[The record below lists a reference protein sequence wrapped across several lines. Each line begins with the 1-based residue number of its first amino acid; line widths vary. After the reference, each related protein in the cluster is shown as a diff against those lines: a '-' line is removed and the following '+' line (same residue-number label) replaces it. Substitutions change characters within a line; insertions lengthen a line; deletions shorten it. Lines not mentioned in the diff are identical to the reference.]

1 MAITGGA
8 VTGQLLANYLTKF
21 GGYFDALPEIHTIAD
36 LLPFEQKAKLG
47 SKYEVSFLV
56 GMEHGHTASR
66 QGGLYNLNPA
76 VGAELQKAE
85 LDGSTITMRAQYA
98 WDDVY
103 ASLNGSDASY
113 NDIMSLKMKALGK
126 GASLYRDLALAYGP
140 GSGSVLSAN
149 IGVVKTTASATI
161 AVSGTAGAPIFLT
174 RKSYIRGLWPS
185 MRNAYVD
192 IYQSDGT
199 TLRAAN
205 VRVVGVPNQR
215 KTAVTF
221 ALSSQA
227 GYVTTSGGTGI
238 TITAGDLIVPA
249 GWKGQSC
256 IGLEAIM
263 RTQTGTL
270 FTVNMAEITPFRT
283 PLFDAADGPLTLQLI
298 REWAALIADNGSTQ
312 GGTLMTSGSAHAAL
326 ANEYSAKNRDTS
338 QGGEKKQGETGLA
351 FDTPA
356 GLIKIDVWD
365 ASKQGEAMYIANS
378 SRAYRVGATDNT
390 MRPIKGLNEGFLT
403 PLIDQPGLQSSIYS
417 NQAPFCE
424 NGWHNFFVENIVS
437 SGDSQES

>member
-21 GGYFDALPEIHTIAD
+21 GGYFDALPEHNTMAE

-47 SKYEVSFLV
+47 AKYEVSFLV

-66 QGGLYNLNPA
+66 AGGLYTLNPA
-76 VGAELQKAE
+76 IGAELQKAE

-140 GSGSVLSAN
+140 GAGSVLGAN
-149 IGVVKTTASATI
+149 IGVVKTTAGAALNADLTNG
-161 AVSGTAGAPIFLT
+161 VSIFLT
-174 RKSYIRGLWPS
+174 KASYIRGLWPS

-199 TLRAAN
+199 TLRSSN
-205 VRVVGVPNQR
+205 VRVIGVPNQR

-221 ALSSQA
+221 VASSQT
-227 GYVTTSGGTGI
+227 GYVSSAP
-238 TITAGDLIVPA
+238 TATVQANDIIVPA

-256 IGLEAIM
+256 IGLETIM

-270 FTVNMAEITPFRT
+270 FTVNMATITPFRT
-283 PLFDAADGPLTLQLI
+283 PLFDAANGPLTLQLI

-312 GGTLMTSGSAHAAL
+312 GGQLMTSGSAFAAL

-338 QGGEKKQGETGLA
+338 SGGVKKQGESKLI
-351 FDTPA
+351 FETPA
-356 GLIKIDVWD
+356 GNIDVVVWD
-365 ASKQGEAMYIANS
+365 LAKQGAAMYIANS
-378 SRAYRVGATDNT
+378 ARAYRVGSTDNT

-424 NGWHNFFVENIVS
+424 NGWHNFYVENIAS
-437 SGDSQES
+437 AGDSAES

>member
-1 MAITGGA
+1 MTITGGA
-8 VTGQLLANYLTKF
+8 VTGQLLANFLTKF
-21 GGYFDALPEIHTIAD
+21 GGYFDALPEINTIAD

-66 QGGLYNLNPA
+66 QGGLYTLKPA

-140 GSGSVLSAN
+140 GAGSVLGAN
-149 IGVVKTTASATI
+149 IGVVKTTAGAALNADLTNG
-161 AVSGTAGAPIFLT
+161 VSIFLT
-174 RKSYIRGLWPS
+174 KSSFIRGLWPS

-199 TLRAAN
+199 TLRCSN
-205 VRVVGVPNQR
+205 VRVIGVPNQR
-215 KTAVTF
+215 KTQVTF
-221 ALSSQA
+221 VASSET
-227 GYVTTSGGTGI
+227 GYVSSAPGATV
-238 TITAGDLIVPA
+238 AANDVIVPA

-256 IGLEAIM
+256 IGLESIM

-270 FTVNMAEITPFRT
+270 FTVNMATITPFRT
-283 PLFDAADGPLTLQLI
+283 PLFSANNGPLTLQLI

-312 GGTLMTSGSAHAAL
+312 GGQLMCSGSAFAAL

-338 QGGEKKQGETGLA
+338 QGGVKKQGESKLI
-351 FDTPA
+351 FETPA
-356 GLIKIDVWD
+356 GDIDVTVWNL
-365 ASKQGEAMYIANS
+365 AKQGSAMYVANS
-378 SRAYRVGATDNT
+378 ARAYRVGTTDNT

-424 NGWHNFFVENIVS
+424 NGWHNFFVEDIVS
-437 SGDSQES
+437 PGDSAES